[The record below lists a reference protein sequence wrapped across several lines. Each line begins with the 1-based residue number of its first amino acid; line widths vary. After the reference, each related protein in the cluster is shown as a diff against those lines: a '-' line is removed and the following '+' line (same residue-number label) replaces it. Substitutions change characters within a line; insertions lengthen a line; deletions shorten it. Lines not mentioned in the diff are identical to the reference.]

1 MVFTFRFEIFQHYT
15 QTLMISVNDFSKVFE
30 AFFKD
35 LILQDISKNID
46 SHKYGKKRKGKG
58 KEPAVL
64 QTMVDWKAAFDL
76 QASSFRLLISY
87 LSYRKMKAKFNG

>member
-35 LILQDISKNID
+35 LILQDISRNID
-46 SHKYGKKRKGKG
+46 SHKYG
-58 KEPAVL
+58 V
-64 QTMVDWKAAFDL
+64 
-76 QASSFRLLISY
+76 I
-87 LSYRKMKAKFNG
+87 